1 MPSHII
7 ELKNVD
13 LAVRHGEVYD
23 LKKTVLNFFNFK
35 KHAEEVRYVH
45 LADNLS
51 FRFEEG
57 DRVGILGRNGA
68 GKSTLLKLI
77 CGIYPPDRGTVTVH
91 GSIFPLIELGAGFH
105 PDLTGEE
112 NVYLYGGLCGISKKT
127 IDQVI
132 DEVFDFAELQDFR
145 HDYIKTYSSGMYARL
160 AFTVATSF
168 QYDILILDEVFATGD
183 AGFLAKARERMKR
196 KMDESKIVVMVSHD
210 SSILREY
217 CNRFI
222 WLDKGKLVADRRDS
236 SVIDEYLQAVS

>member
-112 NVYLYGGLCGISKKT
+112 NVYLSGGLCGISKKT

-168 QYDILILDEVFATGD
+168 QYDILIFRYHNKMT
-183 AGFLAKARERMKR
+183 FR
-196 KMDESKIVVMVSHD
+196 KMLVESFYPYIQFAKVLRVLYPYNLDRKIYD
-210 SSILREY
+210 FY
-217 CNRFI
+217 
-222 WLDKGKLVADRRDS
+222 K
-236 SVIDEYLQAVS
+236 